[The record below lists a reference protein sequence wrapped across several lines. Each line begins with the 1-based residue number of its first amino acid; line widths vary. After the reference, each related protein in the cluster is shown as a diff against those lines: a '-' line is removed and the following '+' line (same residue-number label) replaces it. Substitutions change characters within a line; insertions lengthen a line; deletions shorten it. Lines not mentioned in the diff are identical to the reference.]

1 MDVLDNTNPFGMKS
15 FAFCFKTGCPNA
27 IAEIS
32 TRERVENSFMNRI
45 KFYK

>member
-1 MDVLDNTNPFGMKS
+1 MKS

-32 TRERVENSFMNRI
+32 AREKVESSFMNGM
-45 KFYK
+45 KFYELKPLMIYEII